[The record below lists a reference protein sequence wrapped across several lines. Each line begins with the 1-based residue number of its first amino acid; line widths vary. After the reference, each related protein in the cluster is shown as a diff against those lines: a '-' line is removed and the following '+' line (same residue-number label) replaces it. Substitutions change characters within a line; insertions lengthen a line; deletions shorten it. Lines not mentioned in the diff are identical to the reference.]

1 MVVKKTGIAPS
12 CNWRLSQDLSA
23 AQFQTCASHFQAGCS
38 FFFFSDKLL
47 LLSNHLKRR
56 LALPTLNASEQF
68 VTACDQVFIK
78 TLFYSGDRARDLGQ
92 VKTADIALFPV
103 TVVFSLITSGG
114 KTLQDRASNL
124 FGLRRHPNSA
134 CCLVRAIEEYVAFA
148 RRLGVSLTH
157 SPYRPKRV
165 RCW

>member
-1 MVVKKTGIAPS
+1 MRVTSKQGVP
-12 CNWRLSQDLSA
+12 
-23 AQFQTCASHFQAGCS
+23 

-47 LLSNHLKRR
+47 PLSNHLKRR
-56 LALPTLNASEQF
+56 LALPTVNVSEQF
-68 VTACDQVFIK
+68 VTACDQVFFK

-148 RRLGVSLTH
+148 RRLGVTLTH

-165 RCW
+165 RC